1 MFERLL
7 LAIDSS
13 ESSRKAA
20 DETNGLV
27 QLTKSQVQVL
37 HVREAVSGTRSGP
50 IWPEGSSEASSF
62 VDAAVATLKS
72 AGVEVSGSVR
82 DSISGAIAQEILDAA
97 NEWQASM
104 IVMGTR
110 GHAEHG
116 SYRPAWTWDDPN
128 CLGVLEVLRREVRS
142 GGIKMET
149 PYSSINNGGKRK

>member
-13 ESSRKAA
+13 ASSRKAV
-20 DETNGLV
+20 DVTSGLAK
-27 QLTKSQVQVL
+27 LAKSQVQVL
-37 HVREAVSGTRSGP
+37 HVRESVGGGRSGP
-50 IWPEGSSEASSF
+50 IWPEGSSEASTF

-110 GHAEHG
+110 GHSELTDLIVGSVAHKVLNHG
-116 SYRPAWTWDDPN
+116 TVP
-128 CLGVLEVLRREVRS
+128 VLVV
-142 GGIKMET
+142 
-149 PYSSINNGGKRK
+149 P